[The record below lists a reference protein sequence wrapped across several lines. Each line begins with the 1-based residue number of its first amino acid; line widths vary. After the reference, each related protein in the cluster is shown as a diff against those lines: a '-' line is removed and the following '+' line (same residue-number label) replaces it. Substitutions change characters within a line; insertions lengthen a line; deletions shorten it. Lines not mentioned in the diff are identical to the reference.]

1 MAPRWIGLVR
11 APKRAACKHRSFH
24 EGARALSAAGFL
36 LAAAGLNFAMHPQ
49 ALAQAIGA
57 DFIQT
62 FVPNEPSIG
71 PNVPEIVLNEDE
83 VRLLAATTFGEARS
97 EGEHGM
103 RAVAHVMVNR
113 IGPRFGEDLAT
124 VILSPKQFSV
134 WNRGDPN
141 RRLVMNLARDPTRYA
156 SGREAEWAIAER
168 VAREVLSGQSVDP
181 TNGALFYHTRA
192 VRPRWARVGQGRQ
205 VIGAHIF
212 YADVPDPGIRTTPR
226 LIDVA
231 QYLGLARNEESRPT
245 QIAAAAAATPQRG
258 PRAGRVNGV
267 IQYAPP
273 SAASQ
278 TLPSETP
285 AATSYTVTETAST
298 PAEPADVNA
307 AATPTVNGVP
317 ITALQAGS

>member
-11 APKRAACKHRSFH
+11 APKRAACKHRSFR

-49 ALAQAIGA
+49 ALAQAIGSE
-57 DFIQT
+57 FIQT
-62 FVPNEPSIG
+62 FVPNEPSMG

-212 YADVPDPGIRTTPR
+212 YADVPDPGVRATPR
-226 LIDVA
+226 VIDVA
-231 QYLGLARNEESRPT
+231 QYLGLARTEDSRP
-245 QIAAAAAATPQRG
+245 AAQAVAQRG

-273 SAASQ
+273 AAAGEL
-278 TLPSETP
+278 LPSESATQTP
-285 AATSYTVTETAST
+285 APTAS
-298 PAEPADVNA
+298 EPIDVNA
-307 AATPTVNGVP
+307 AAISTVNGVP
-317 ITALQAGS
+317 VTALGAAAGS